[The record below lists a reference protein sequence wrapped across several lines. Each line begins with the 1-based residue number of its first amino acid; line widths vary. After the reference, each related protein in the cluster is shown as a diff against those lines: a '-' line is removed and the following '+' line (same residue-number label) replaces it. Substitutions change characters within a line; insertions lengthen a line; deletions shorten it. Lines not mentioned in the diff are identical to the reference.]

1 MKSIDVLISAYG
13 SQLNYFIE
21 KLQRIDGV
29 RYLIGHQNYNE
40 KTIDAYPL
48 KDYID
53 YYPLESLGVTYSRNF
68 LIQKAQSDIIYFCD
82 DDITF
87 LPNALKNLREI
98 HTQYKQY
105 IILTS
110 VLNENY
116 VPRKNYPLKISKV
129 KRHKFFSV
137 GTIEISAKRKS
148 IENAGCLFPEDMGAG
163 NKQYPVGDEAVFLA
177 SCADNNL
184 SMIYYPVSLV
194 IHPQESSGLIS
205 SPSHSKAIG
214 LSIKRVYKKR
224 KLCSLM
230 ILFLYLSK
238 QLLKNRFVK
247 NNCLGKIKNVL
258 QGYFNK

>member
-1 MKSIDVLISAYG
+1 MVLDILISCYG
-13 SQLNYFIE
+13 QKINNILPHLKEDKN
-21 KLQRIDGV
+21 V
-29 RYLIGHQNYNE
+29 NYLIAHQGHKGVSINKEYFHDG
-40 KTIDAYPL
+40 IVYFPL
-48 KDYID
+48 D
-53 YYPLESLGVTYSRNF
+53 STGVTVSRNF
-68 LIQKAQSDIIYFCD
+68 LIKMAKGDVIYFCD

-98 HTQYKQY
+98 HTQYKQD